1 MEQAKVVYSS
11 EQIAEAIKKVADKI
25 NLDYKDSTHPIVAVC
40 LLKGAVLFY
49 ADLVRHLNIPV
60 RFDFMSASSYGNG
73 TVSSGKVNITKDLE
87 YDIKD
92 ADVIL
97 IDDIVDS
104 GLTMYT
110 LIQKLKKREPHSIK
124 VCCMFNKHVVKLILH
139 LIMSA
144 LKFLICLFM
153 DLVSMMDKCHEIFLI

>member
-60 RFDFMSASSYGNG
+60 R
-73 TVSSGKVNITKDLE
+73 
-87 YDIKD
+87 
-92 ADVIL
+92 
-97 IDDIVDS
+97 
-104 GLTMYT
+104 
-110 LIQKLKKREPHSIK
+110 
-124 VCCMFNKHVVKLILH
+124 LILC
-139 LIMSA
+139 LLLVMEMA
-144 LKFLICLFM
+144 LFHQVK
-153 DLVSMMDKCHEIFLI
+153 

>member
-97 IDDIVDS
+97 IDDIVD
-104 GLTMYT
+104 
-110 LIQKLKKREPHSIK
+110 
-124 VCCMFNKHVVKLILH
+124 
-139 LIMSA
+139 
-144 LKFLICLFM
+144 
-153 DLVSMMDKCHEIFLI
+153 